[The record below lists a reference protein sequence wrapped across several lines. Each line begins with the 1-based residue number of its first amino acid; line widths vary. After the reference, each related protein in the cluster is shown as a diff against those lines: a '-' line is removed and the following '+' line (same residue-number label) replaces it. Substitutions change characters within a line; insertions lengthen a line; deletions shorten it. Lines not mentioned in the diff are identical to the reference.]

1 MLRASVI
8 VFPGSNCD
16 RDVKVALE
24 KVTGFPVR
32 MVWHGDA
39 SVPSSDL
46 IVLPGGFSYGD
57 YLRCGAMAAHSPI
70 MRDVIA
76 KAKAGTPVLG
86 ICNGFQILCESG
98 LLPGVLMRNASLK
111 FMCRDVYLRVENDKT
126 FYTQCYRKD
135 QVIRIPI
142 AHAEGNYF
150 ADNDTLDRL
159 EGEGQVVFRYSDKDG
174 VVTPELLDS
183 RAAGTNPNGAQR
195 NIAGISDKSGR
206 ILGMMPHPERLF
218 ELALGGTDGRR
229 IFESCVVSVT
239 AAA

>member
-1 MLRASVI
+1 MIRASVI

-24 KVTGFPVR
+24 KITGFPVK
-32 MVWHGDA
+32 MVWHGEA

-76 KAKAGTPVLG
+76 KAKGGTPVLG

-98 LLPGVLMRNASLK
+98 LLPGVLMRNSSLK
-111 FMCRDVYLRVENDKT
+111 FQCRDVFLRVENDKT

-135 QVIRIPI
+135 QVIRVPI

-150 ADNDTLDRL
+150 ADSETLDRL
-159 EGEGQVVFRYSDKDG
+159 EGENRVVFRYADQEG
-174 VVTPELLDS
+174 NVTPE
-183 RAAGTNPNGAQR
+183 TCPNGAQR
-195 NIAGISDKSGR
+195 NIAGICDETGR
-206 ILGMMPHPERLF
+206 ILGMMPHPERLY

-229 IFESCVVSVT
+229 IFESVVVSM
-239 AAA
+239 AAAA

>member
-1 MLRASVI
+1 MIRASVI

-24 KVTGFPVR
+24 QVTGFPVR

-39 SVPSSDL
+39 SVPASDL

-76 KAKAGTPVLG
+76 KAKGGTPVLG

-135 QVIRIPI
+135 QVIRVPI

-150 ADNDTLDRL
+150 ADAETLDRL
-159 EGEGQVVFRYSDKDG
+159 EGENRVVFRYSDKEG
-174 VVTPELLDS
+174 IVTRE
-183 RAAGTNPNGAQR
+183 TCPNGAQR
-195 NIAGISDKSGR
+195 NIAGICDPTGR

-229 IFESCVVSVT
+229 IFESVVVSMAE
-239 AAA
+239 AA